1 MSLSGLRRALGAAL
15 VTAFTLG
22 IAVNAMA
29 ALPSLI
35 PKDLL
40 FGNPERAQARISP
53 DGKRMSYLAPKNG
66 VLNVWVKTIGMDD
79 DKVVTAD
86 TLRGIRMHM
95 WAEDDQHVL
104 FMQDIGGDENWHI
117 YSVNL
122 TSGAIK
128 DLTPYPNVQASP
140 VATDVKFPSEI
151 LVQMNQRDPR
161 LMDLHRINIA
171 TGEAK
176 LVGENPGNIVGWL
189 PDNQFKARAAQAATA
204 DGGFELLAREAET
217 DSFRT
222 LVTWSPDEDGQPYG
236 FTPDG
241 GSLYIGDSRESN
253 VTRLKTINVKTGAET
268 ILAEDARV
276 DLGSVMA
283 HPTKYHVQAVS
294 FNYDRNRWQILDE
307 SIKADFE
314 ALEQIGT
321 GDFSIVARDRSDNTW
336 LVAYDSPVSATKYY
350 VYHRDTKKGDF
361 LFSVRPELEKYTFAP
376 MEFVEIKTSDGLT
389 LPCYLTL
396 PVGVDPKN
404 LPMVLDVHG
413 GPWARDEWGFNPEV
427 QWMANRGWA
436 VLQVNFRG
444 STGFGKA
451 FVNAGNGQWGNK
463 MQDDLTE
470 AVQWAVKQ
478 GYADPAKVAIY
489 GGSYGGYATLA
500 GAAFT
505 PDLYACG
512 VDIVGPSNIM
522 TLIASVP
529 PYWEPL
535 LKLFHHR
542 VGDPAVDS
550 ARLREQ
556 SPLFSA
562 NKIRIPLLIGQGA
575 NDPRVKQAESEQIVA
590 ALKANEQYVEYVVYP
605 DEGHGFAR
613 PENRLDF
620 YGKSEKFLNKYL
632 GGRVEN

>member
-1 MSLSGLRRALGAAL
+1 
-15 VTAFTLG
+15 
-22 IAVNAMA
+22 
-29 ALPSLI
+29 
-35 PKDLL
+35 
-40 FGNPERAQARISP
+40 
-53 DGKRMSYLAPKNG
+53 
-66 VLNVWVKTIGMDD
+66 
-79 DKVVTAD
+79 VVTAD
-86 TLRGIRMHM
+86 TLRGIRIHM

-122 TSGAIK
+122 ASGAIK
-128 DLTPYPNVQASP
+128 DLTPFPNIQAQP
-140 VATDVKFPSEI
+140 VATDIKYPNEI
-151 LVQMNQRDPR
+151 LAQMNQRDPR
-161 LMDLHRINIA
+161 LMDLYRINIA
-171 TGEAK
+171 TGELK

-189 PDNQFKARAAQAATA
+189 PDNEFKARAAQAATA
-204 DGGFELLAREAET
+204 DGGFELLVRDTET
-217 DSFRT
+217 DPFRT
-222 LVTWSPDEDGQPYG
+222 LVTWGPDEDGQPYG

-241 GSLYIGDSRESN
+241 QSLYIGDSRESN
-253 VTRLKTINVKTGAET
+253 VTRLKTINIKTGAESV
-268 ILAEDARV
+268 LAEDPRV

-294 FNYDRNRWQILDE
+294 FNYDRDRWQVIDKE
-307 SIKADFE
+307 IEADLA
-314 ALEQIGT
+314 ALEQIA
-321 GDFSIVARDRSDNTW
+321 DAEFSIVARDRADKTW
-336 LVAYDSPVSATKYY
+336 LVAVDADVAPTKYY
-350 VYHRDTKKGDF
+350 TYNRDSKKSEF
-361 LFSVRPELEKYTFAP
+361 LFSVRPELEKHTFSP
-376 MEFVEIKTSDGLT
+376 MKFVEITTSDGLT

-404 LPMVLDVHG
+404 LPMVLNVHG

-451 FVNAGNGQWGNK
+451 FVNAGNNQWGDK

-478 GYADPAKVAIY
+478 GYADPSKVAIY

-505 PDLYACG
+505 PELYACG

-542 VGDPAVDS
+542 VGDPAADS
-550 ARLREQ
+550 ARLHEQ

-562 NKIRIPLLIGQGA
+562 DKIRIPLLIGQGA

-620 YGKSEKFLNKYL
+620 YGKSEKFMNKYL

>member
-1 MSLSGLRRALGAAL
+1 MRQFCFGRRWAGVWAVALTLG
-15 VTAFTLG
+15 VTAD
-22 IAVNAMA
+22 AMA
-29 ALPSLI
+29 ALPPLI

-53 DGKRMSYLAPKNG
+53 DATRMSYLAPHNG
-66 VLNVWVKTIGMDD
+66 VLNVWVKTISQNDD
-79 DKVVTAD
+79 RVVTAD

-95 WAEDDQHVL
+95 WAEDNQHIM
-104 FMQDIGGDENWHI
+104 FSQDTGGDENWHI

-122 TSGAIK
+122 ASGVIK
-128 DLTPYPNVQASP
+128 DLTPYPGVQAQP
-140 VATDVKFPSEI
+140 VASDPKFPDEI
-151 LVQMNQRDPR
+151 LVQMNKRDPR
-161 LMDLHRINIA
+161 LMDFYRVNIA
-171 TGEAK
+171 TGDAV
-176 LVGENPGNIVGWL
+176 LIGENPGNIVGWL
-189 PDNQFKARAAQAATA
+189 PDNDFKARAAQAARP
-204 DGGFELLAREAET
+204 DGGFELLVRDT
-217 DSFRT
+217 DTEPFRT
-222 LVTWSPDEDGQPYG
+222 LITWGPEEDGQPYG
-236 FTPDG
+236 FTPDNK
-241 GSLYIGDSRESN
+241 SLYVGDSRESN
-253 VTRLKTINVKTGAET
+253 VTRLKIVDIATGAEQV
-268 ILAEDARV
+268 IAEDPRV
-276 DLGSVMA
+276 DLGGIIA

-294 FNYDRNRWQILDE
+294 FNYDRSRWQVIDKE
-307 SIKADFE
+307 IEADIQALE
-314 ALEQIGT
+314 AL
-321 GDFSIVARDRSDNTW
+321 GDGEFSLVARDRSDNTW
-336 LVAYDSPVSATKYY
+336 LIAYESDIAPTKYY
-350 VYHRDTKKGDF
+350 TYKRNTRKAEF
-361 LFSVRPELEKYTFAP
+361 MFSIQPALENYQFSP
-376 MEFVEIKTSDGLT
+376 MTFVEIKTSDGLT

-396 PVGVDPKN
+396 PAGVEPKN
-404 LPMVLDVHG
+404 LPLVLNVHG

-451 FVNAGNGQWGNK
+451 FVNAGNNEWGGK
-463 MQDDLTE
+463 MQNDLTE

-522 TLIASVP
+522 TLIASIP

-535 LKLFHHR
+535 VKLFHFR

-550 ARLREQ
+550 ARLAAQ

-562 NKIRIPLLIGQGA
+562 DKIRIPLLIGQGA

-632 GGRVEN
+632 GGRVE